1 MKRRGFATNFR
12 NNLKRIN
19 AKTPPRQFKI
29 MQRKKNC
36 KLLETHTVRAGFS
49 QHRHNS
55 IKELTVKPRCRKEPR
70 SIINLSQLAHETS
83 KFRNKLSLQFKANKC
98 ENPT

>member
-1 MKRRGFATNFR
+1 
-12 NNLKRIN
+12 
-19 AKTPPRQFKI
+19 

-36 KLLETHTVRAGFS
+36 KLLETHTVSAGFS
-49 QHRHNS
+49 QHRLNS

-83 KFRNKLSLQFKANKC
+83 GFRNKLTLQFKVTKC
-98 ENPT
+98 ENPAETV